1 MKINWLVKYYF
12 LCFIIIFSL
21 FYFIESSEPYVNWS
35 LYPNVSET
43 NIKDLIV
50 NNKCEE
56 LKALYTNEYN
66 SKYETNFLGYNK
78 RKDKKSFR
86 GLNLLKYLKY
96 HIKNIKCS

>member
-1 MKINWLVKYYF
+1 MLIPLKTIYKKYNMAIHGV
-12 LCFIIIFSL
+12 LHIGAH
-21 FYFIESSEPYVNWS
+21 
-35 LYPNVSET
+35 
-43 NIKDLIV
+43 
-50 NNKCEE
+50 KCEE
-56 LKALYTNEYN
+56 LKELYTNEYN